1 MKKAIAAISIAV
13 IGSLACP
20 VLLTAAEE
28 KEEIVQMSSLP
39 AAVQTAIKD
48 KAGSNEIVKIEKK
61 TEEGKTVY
69 EAVVNKKGKEW
80 SIEVDANG
88 KFLKQYEES
97 KEKEEKGEK
106 YYQNAPGLERYIA
119 PEPIASH
126 RFANEKNFCRHR
138 DFTRDGRK
146 RIGGARYRE
155 DRPDHRAK
163 GQAQ

>member
-1 MKKAIAAISIAV
+1 MVFAITSNLDLVHERLLRNNQPRKFKRKTNEKTIAAISIAV

-20 VLLTAAEE
+20 VFLTAGEE
-28 KEEIVQMSSLP
+28 KEETVKMSDLP
-39 AAVQTAIKD
+39 AAVQTTIKD

-88 KFLKQYEES
+88 KFLKEYQES

-106 YYQNAPGLERYIA
+106 Y
-119 PEPIASH
+119 
-126 RFANEKNFCRHR
+126 
-138 DFTRDGRK
+138 
-146 RIGGARYRE
+146 
-155 DRPDHRAK
+155 
-163 GQAQ
+163 